1 MGSEQGEGGLNIEEV
16 VRPPTDEY
24 RILHVDDD
32 PEFVK
37 LTSRFLEREDD
48 MFDVGTE
55 TSAHDALDRFSAE
68 NLDCIVS
75 DYDMPGMDGLKFL
88 RELRTRY
95 PDLPFILFTG
105 KGSEEIAGEAISAG
119 VTDYLQK
126 GRDTSQYALLAN
138 RIRNAIDRYR
148 ANEQMVRGFKA
159 LETAR
164 EGISLLDEDGYF
176 LYVNE
181 AFAETTG
188 YARAELLDNHW
199 EFLCPEDET
208 DIIYDEILPTVPVDG
223 RWSGVTTYVRKD
235 GERIRV
241 DHALSY
247 TDDETLICL
256 TQDLGKEGTDRN

>member
-1 MGSEQGEGGLNIEEV
+1 MGSEQGENGLDIEEV
-16 VRPPTDEY
+16 VRPPTDKY
-24 RILHVDDD
+24 RILHIDDD
-32 PEFVK
+32 PEFVE
-37 LTSRFLEREDD
+37 LASRFLEREDD
-48 MFDVGTE
+48 MFDIGTE
-55 TSAHDALDRFSAE
+55 TSANDALDRFSAE
-68 NLDCIVS
+68 DPDCIVS
-75 DYDMPGMDGLKFL
+75 DYDMPGMDGLEFL

-148 ANEQMVRGFKA
+148 ANEQMVHGFKA

-176 LYVNE
+176 LYVNK

-247 TDDETLICL
+247 TEDETLICL
-256 TQDLGKEGTDRN
+256 TQDLGKEDTDHD